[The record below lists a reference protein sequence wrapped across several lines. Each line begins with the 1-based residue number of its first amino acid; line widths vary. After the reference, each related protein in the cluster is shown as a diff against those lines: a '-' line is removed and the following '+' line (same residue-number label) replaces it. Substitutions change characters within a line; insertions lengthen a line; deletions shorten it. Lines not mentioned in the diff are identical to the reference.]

1 MQGYIV
7 HTCLRHDVPFVS
19 GCVLHT
25 HQKSKV
31 PLVCRY
37 DLNSYVPTSRWKS
50 SKPMRSLLRSR
61 PSRSLAL
68 LALAVASASALCNI
82 FWKSPASI
90 WQSLKS
96 LERKTLFGS
105 TLNLSLKSE
114 WERFGTW
121 EEHLDAGSTST
132 YVRTKIIQNKMH
144 TVAAD
149 ITTNYNC
156 IITCTQHEE
165 YTFKPRSWSCCSK
178 MSMSTSGWASFRA
191 FSTKQLV
198 LRLTVQQLGAAMT
211 RWATF
216 IQILQYWRS
225 Q

>member
-1 MQGYIV
+1 MFHFHRLCTRTCYVCDCISQYNKYIIHIYIYKYIYCHIIMQGYIM

-105 TLNLSLKSE
+105 TLNLSLKK
-114 WERFGTW
+114 WMRKIRNLG
-121 EEHLDAGSTST
+121 
-132 YVRTKIIQNKMH
+132 RTLRRGKHQHIYKNQNNPK
-144 TVAAD
+144 
-149 ITTNYNC
+149 
-156 IITCTQHEE
+156 
-165 YTFKPRSWSCCSK
+165 
-178 MSMSTSGWASFRA
+178 
-191 FSTKQLV
+191 
-198 LRLTVQQLGAAMT
+198 
-211 RWATF
+211 
-216 IQILQYWRS
+216 
-225 Q
+225 